1 MYLTVRPG
9 LVVLLFFVLLAAAC
23 GAERSLEAAA
33 ESGALAAET
42 SPLGDSE
49 SHASHAGPARV
60 FYDLTVF
67 DWYRRGEPLLLD
79 GRAYRPASQPKFI
92 PAETLRQVD
101 SFGGVDVYRRANQS
115 EPLDSIFVPVYENYW
130 LVFTPMD
137 HVRAAH

>member
-1 MYLTVRPG
+1 
-9 LVVLLFFVLLAAAC
+9 LFLVLLAAAC
-23 GAERSLEAAA
+23 GTDRSLEAAA

-42 SPLGDSE
+42 NHLGDSE
-49 SHASHAGPARV
+49 SDALHAGPTRV
-60 FYDLTVF
+60 FYDLTAF

-79 GRAYRPASQPKFI
+79 GRAYMPASQPKFI
-92 PAETLRQVD
+92 PGKTLRQLD
-101 SFGGVDVYRRANQS
+101 SFGGVDVYRRARQS